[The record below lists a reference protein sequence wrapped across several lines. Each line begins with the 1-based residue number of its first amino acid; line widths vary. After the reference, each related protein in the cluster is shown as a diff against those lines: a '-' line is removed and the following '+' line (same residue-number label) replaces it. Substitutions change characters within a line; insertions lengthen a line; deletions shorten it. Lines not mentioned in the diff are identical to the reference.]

1 MSSCFSHSFRVHVND
16 AVIKFKHKIVWQID
30 LLISILGTN
39 VKKLCFALVI
49 PSPLISCD
57 NSVAKVVAA
66 T

>member
-1 MSSCFSHSFRVHVND
+1 VND